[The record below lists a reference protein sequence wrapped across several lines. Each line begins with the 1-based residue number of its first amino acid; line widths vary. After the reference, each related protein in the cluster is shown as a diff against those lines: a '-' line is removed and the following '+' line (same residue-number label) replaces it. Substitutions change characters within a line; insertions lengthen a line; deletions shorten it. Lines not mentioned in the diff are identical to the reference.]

1 MITGIPGKTGIV
13 YTLDRQTGEFLWARP
28 TVQQNVISKID
39 GATGAVTGN
48 PDVLFTAKG
57 QEKTIC
63 PSVNGGKNWPAGA
76 YSPQTNAMYYPLQNM
91 CMKVTTQEPDAS
103 LYAVSMQP
111 ELAKGTDKVGAVF
124 AISAETGRTLWK
136 YEQRAGMLS
145 LVATAGGL
153 VMGGDANGVFRAWDD
168 RSGKVLWEVNLGAPV
183 SGYPISYAVD
193 GKQYIAV
200 PTGGSLVAGSTNR
213 LTPELKPSATANV
226 YIFALP

>member
-1 MITGIPGKTGIV
+1 M
-13 YTLDRQTGEFLWARP
+13 F
-28 TVQQNVISKID
+28 
-39 GATGAVTGN
+39 
-48 PDVLFTAKG
+48 
-57 QEKTIC
+57 
-63 PSVNGGKNWPAGA
+63 
-76 YSPQTNAMYYPLQNM
+76 YPLQNT
-91 CMKVTTQEPDAS
+91 CMNARTTVDTRDPKAVYGLQMPVIPVPGQE
-103 LYAVSMQP
+103 
-111 ELAKGTDKVGAVF
+111 KGAEKIGSVW

-153 VMGGDANGVFRAWDD
+153 VMGGDATGTFRAWDD

-213 LTPELKPSATANV
+213 LTPEFKPSATANV